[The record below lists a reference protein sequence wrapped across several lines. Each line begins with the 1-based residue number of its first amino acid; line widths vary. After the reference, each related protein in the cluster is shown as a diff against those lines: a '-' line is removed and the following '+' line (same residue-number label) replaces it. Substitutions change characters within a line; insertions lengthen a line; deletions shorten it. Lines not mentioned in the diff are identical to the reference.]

1 MCNRSR
7 GTEIAFGHVGGPRYP
22 AAHARMSSVAN
33 TVWPALRT
41 AAAAFCPPLEVAAEE
56 PGHLLVLLRDPGNR
70 LELRLRYRSER
81 GLFLRTYF
89 LIVEADISGEGPEEP
104 GELILRRRRL
114 AWRRSKPQEARRWEE
129 RLAPPEFA
137 ALVRRLQVESLTL
150 NWQPEG
156 ERWRLRLKTLSG
168 SVTVTF
174 FPPLS
179 TPNPLHRTEAEACL
193 GLIEEVRRAVEAR

>member
-1 MCNRSR
+1 
-7 GTEIAFGHVGGPRYP
+7 
-22 AAHARMSSVAN
+22 MSSVAN

-56 PGHLLVLLRDPGNR
+56 PRHLLVLLRDRGHR

-89 LIVEADISGEGPEEP
+89 LVVEADILGEGPEEP
-104 GELILRRRRL
+104 GELVLRRRRL
-114 AWRRSKPQEARRWEE
+114 AWRRSKPQEARRWQD
-129 RLAPPEFA
+129 RLASPGFD
-137 ALVRRLQVESLTL
+137 ALVRRLQVERLALT
-150 NWQPEG
+150 WQPER

-174 FPPLS
+174 FPPLF
-179 TPNPLHRTEAEACL
+179 TPNPLHRAEAEACL
-193 GLIEEVRRAVEAR
+193 GLIEEVRRGVQAR

>member
-1 MCNRSR
+1 V
-7 GTEIAFGHVGGPRYP
+7 T
-22 AAHARMSSVAN
+22 SVTN

-56 PGHLLVLLRDPGNR
+56 PAHLLVLLRDPAR
-70 LELRLRYRSER
+70 RREIRLRYRSER

-89 LIVEADISGEGPEEP
+89 LVVEADVPGVGPTER

-114 AWRRSKPQEARRWEE
+114 GWRGSKPQDATRWQE
-129 RLAPPEFA
+129 RFASPEFE
-137 ALVRRLQVESLTL
+137 ALIRQLQIERFVLAWE
-150 NWQPEG
+150 PERS
-156 ERWRLRLKTLSG
+156 RWRFVLKTLSG

-179 TPNPLHRTEAEACL
+179 TPNPVHRSEAAACM
-193 GLIEEVRRAVEAR
+193 GLVDEVRRVVQGH